1 MRKGKNFLTL
11 LLCVLVACVMLVACQ
26 PAVDPVQ
33 LVGFE
38 DVTWTAELGE
48 TYTLPS
54 GTALDTKDN
63 DYRVT
68 YTVKTKSGVDVTVST
83 NQFIVTDMAGYVI
96 TGVTDTLPDGTT
108 KTRTI
113 TLNVEDKSAPDIIV
127 ESAGFGYAGRENN
140 LPKITVTDLS
150 GETITPVVKVYLVE
164 GATETEITVANG
176 KFTPTKKADLL
187 SQIGFLE

>member
-1 MRKGKNFLTL
+1 
-11 LLCVLVACVMLVACQ
+11 
-26 PAVDPVQ
+26 
-33 LVGFE
+33 
-38 DVTWTAELGE
+38 
-48 TYTLPS
+48 
-54 GTALDTKDN
+54 
-63 DYRVT
+63 
-68 YTVKTKSGVDVTVST
+68 
-83 NQFIVTDMAGYVI
+83 MAGYVI

-150 GETITPVVKVYLVE
+150 GESITPVVKVYLVE

-176 KFTPTKKADLL
+176 KFTPTKKGKYRLNVSATD
-187 SQIGFLE
+187 S